1 MKSKLGNFVIFAAGA
16 VLGTAFSNLYF
27 KKMYEERANSEIA
40 SVREHFQKTC
50 SKSKAVTQSA
60 TTDLDSII
68 EKSGYARE
76 NDTNTVPKPCQHY
89 LDAMHSED
97 STEEETYIPSIISP
111 NEFGEKEEYDCIS
124 FTYYAD
130 GILADDDN
138 CVIDDMKENVG
149 FDWINYFGEYEDD
162 AVFVRNDQKKCYY
175 EILIDSRDYID
186 VVRMSPKPNEDS

>member
-40 SVREHFQKTC
+40 SVREHFQKKC
-50 SKSKAVTQSA
+50 YKSKSVPQTSA
-60 TTDLDSII
+60 TDLDSII
-68 EKSGYARE
+68 EKSGYMSE
-76 NDTNTVPKPCQHY
+76 NDIDTVPKLCQHY
-89 LDAMHSED
+89 LNAMHSED
-97 STEEETYIPSIISP
+97 STKEETYIPSIISP

>member
-1 MKSKLGNFVIFAAGA
+1 MKSKLGNFVRFAAGA

-40 SVREHFQKTC
+40 SVREHFQKKC
-50 SKSKAVTQSA
+50 YKSKSVPDRVI
-60 TTDLDSII
+60 TDLKYVVED
-68 EKSGYARE
+68 SGYAKD
-76 NDTNTVPKPCQHY
+76 DTVKV
-89 LDAMHSED
+89 DED
-97 STEEETYIPSIISP
+97 EKAHIPSIISP